1 LSKACDAELA
11 LACAGCKLA
20 RQPIAD
26 PEPGPPIGP
35 RHAGILTAHMT
46 KPPGSLLP
54 EHEGLRRAVEWLIE
68 QPVRDG
74 KTIEEAARRF
84 DLSPVDEDFLLRH
97 FRAAGAGRKE
107 PE

>member
-1 LSKACDAELA
+1 
-11 LACAGCKLA
+11 
-20 RQPIAD
+20 
-26 PEPGPPIGP
+26 
-35 RHAGILTAHMT
+35 
-46 KPPGSLLP
+46 
-54 EHEGLRRAVEWLIE
+54 VEWLIE